1 MILDSGAREMTIK
14 KPKRADE
21 LTKIEKEHLSPY
33 ISDVDADIFVIGN
46 LNPEVVGAALARYS
60 RAPTGIKETI
70 AREFL
75 NPDGTPNEV
84 KGTEL
89 IDRVVNKYGDES
101 VAELAVAP
109 LCIENVS
116 NLMTKII
123 EDCRI
128 GGSPIEESTRYV
140 LYDVKHNDQWR
151 YVRPQS
157 IMKSGLAEPYV
168 KTMDF
173 LFETYAGLVEPMQE
187 FFRKKLPASTFK
199 IEVEREGHVAMLGAD
214 ALLNDNE
221 KRAHRL
227 AYGFTIR
234 SAACDIIRCILPAST
249 KANMGLVGN
258 GRFYSGLISKL
269 LSQELDEG
277 WLLAENIRE
286 ALGTQIP
293 TFIRRADKNEYLV
306 ENQKKIREL
315 SVALFKDVPIEMVP
329 EVVLIEDRVEDYTI
343 NLLANIIFPYV
354 QHSTMQI
361 RNIVRAL
368 PEEEK
373 NKILSTVLGERK
385 SKRDRPPRA
394 FEYGY
399 PINFD
404 VVTGFAEYRDLQRHR
419 MLTQQRQDMNV
430 SLGYSVPEEI
440 EEMGKGEVVQ
450 ECFERSESLH
460 SDLIKAGLVREAQ
473 YAPLFNHFI
482 RWNMGMNLR
491 EMGHLTELRSQKAGH
506 PKYRRT
512 VQVMAK
518 LYLKRH
524 PEMESVLK
532 FVDYNDYDQGITR
545 AEQEARTARKSLS
558 TGVFDDMD

>member
-1 MILDSGAREMTIK
+1 MTIK

-199 IEVEREGHVAMLGAD
+199 IEVEREGHVAMLGSD

-269 LSQELDEG
+269 LSQDLDEG
-277 WLLAENIRE
+277 WLLAENVRK

-293 TFIRRADKNEYLV
+293 TFIRRAGKNEYLV

-524 PEMESVLK
+524 PEMGSVLK

>member
-1 MILDSGAREMTIK
+1 M
-14 KPKRADE
+14 KPKRTDE
-21 LTKIEKEHLSPY
+21 LTKQERENLSSY
-33 ISDVDADIFVIGN
+33 ISDVDADVFVISN

-60 RAPTGIKETI
+60 RAPTGLKETVV
-70 AREFL
+70 REFL
-75 NPDGTPNEV
+75 DQDGTPNEV
-84 KGTEL
+84 KGSEL

-109 LCIENVS
+109 LCVENVS

-140 LYDVKHNDQWR
+140 LYDVKRDEQWR
-151 YVRPQS
+151 YVRPES
-157 IMKSGLAEPYV
+157 IMKSGLAQVYV
-168 KTMDF
+168 QTMDF
-173 LFETYAGLVEPMQE
+173 LFETYAGLVEPMQK
-187 FFRKKLPASTFK
+187 FFRKKLPASAFK
-199 IEVEREGHVAMLGAD
+199 IEVERNNRVVLVGAD
-214 ALLNDNE
+214 ALENDNE
-221 KRAHRL
+221 QRAHRL
-227 AYGFTIR
+227 AYGFTMR
-234 SAACDIIRCILPAST
+234 SAACDVLRCILPAST

-258 GRFYSGLISKL
+258 GRFYSGLITKL

-277 WLLAENIRE
+277 WLLAENIRK
-286 ALGTQIP
+286 ALETQIP
-293 TFIRRADKNEYLV
+293 TFIRRAAKNNYLA
-306 ENQKKIREL
+306 ESQSRIREF
-315 SVALFKDVPIEMVP
+315 SIALFKDIPIQTTP
-329 EVVLIEDRVEDYTI
+329 EVVLMEDRVEDYTI

-361 RNIVRAL
+361 RDIVRSL
-368 PEEEK
+368 PEKKRNE
-373 NKILSTVLGERK
+373 ILSTVIGERTT
-385 SKRDRPPRA
+385 KRDRPPRA

-404 VVTGFAEYRDLQRHR
+404 LVTGFAEYRDLQRHR
-419 MLTQQRQDMNV
+419 MLTQQRQDLNV

-440 EEMGKGEVVQ
+440 GEIGQGDVVQ
-450 ECFERSESLH
+450 ECFERAESLH
-460 SDLIKAGLVREAQ
+460 SDLIKAGLIREAQ

-491 EMGHLTELRSQKAGH
+491 ELGHLTELRSQKAGH

-518 LYLKRH
+518 LFMGRH

-545 AEQEARTARKSLS
+545 AEQEARTARKSLA

>member
-1 MILDSGAREMTIK
+1 M

-21 LTKIEKEHLSPY
+21 LTKQERENLSSY
-33 ISDVDADIFVIGN
+33 ISDVDADVFVISN

-60 RAPTGIKETI
+60 RAPTGLKETVV
-70 AREFL
+70 REFL
-75 NPDGTPNEV
+75 DQDGTPNEV
-84 KGTEL
+84 KGSEL

-109 LCIENVS
+109 LCVENVS

-140 LYDVKHNDQWR
+140 LYDVKRDEQWR
-151 YVRPQS
+151 YVRPES
-157 IMKSGLAEPYV
+157 IMKSGLARVYV
-168 KTMDF
+168 QTMDF
-173 LFETYAGLVEPMQE
+173 LFETYAGLVEPMQK
-187 FFRKKLPASTFK
+187 FFRKKLPASAFK
-199 IEVEREGHVAMLGAD
+199 IEVERNNHVELVGAD
-214 ALLNDNE
+214 ALENDNE
-221 KRAHRL
+221 QRAHRL
-227 AYGFTIR
+227 AYGFTMR
-234 SAACDIIRCILPAST
+234 SAACDVLRCILPAST

-258 GRFYSGLISKL
+258 GRFYSGLITKL

-277 WLLAENIRE
+277 WLLAENIRK
-286 ALGTQIP
+286 ALETQIP
-293 TFIRRADKNEYLV
+293 TFIRRAAKNNYLA
-306 ENQKKIREL
+306 ESQSRIREF
-315 SVALFKDVPIEMVP
+315 SIALFKDIPIQTAP
-329 EVVLIEDRVEDYTI
+329 EVVLMEDRVEDYTI

-354 QHSTMQI
+354 QHSTTQI
-361 RNIVRAL
+361 RDIVRSL
-368 PEEEK
+368 PEKKRNE
-373 NKILSTVLGERK
+373 ILSTVIGERTT
-385 SKRDRPPRA
+385 KRDRPPRA

-404 VVTGFAEYRDLQRHR
+404 LVTGFAEYRDLQRHR
-419 MLTQQRQDMNV
+419 MLTQQRQDLNV

-440 EEMGKGEVVQ
+440 GEIGQGDVVQ
-450 ECFERSESLH
+450 ECFERAESLH
-460 SDLIKAGLVREAQ
+460 SDLIKAGLIREAQ

-491 EMGHLTELRSQKAGH
+491 ELGHLTELRSQKAGH

-518 LYLKRH
+518 LFMGRH
-524 PEMESVLK
+524 PDMKSVLK

-545 AEQEARTARKSLS
+545 AEQEARTARKSLA

>member
-199 IEVEREGHVAMLGAD
+199 IEVEREGHVAMLGSD

-269 LSQELDEG
+269 LSQDLDEG
-277 WLLAENIRE
+277 WLLAENVRK

-293 TFIRRADKNEYLV
+293 TFIRRAGKNEYLV
-306 ENQKKIREL
+306 ENQKNIREL

-518 LYLKRH
+518 LYVKRH

>member
-1 MILDSGAREMTIK
+1 MTTK

-157 IMKSGLAEPYV
+157 IMKSDLAEPYV

-187 FFRKKLPASTFK
+187 FFRKKLSASTFK

-460 SDLIKAGLVREAQ
+460 SDLIKAGLIREAQ

>member
-1 MILDSGAREMTIK
+1 MTTK

-33 ISDVDADIFVIGN
+33 ISDVDADVFVIGN

-109 LCIENVS
+109 LCIENIS
-116 NLMTKII
+116 NLMTKVI

-157 IMKSGLAEPYV
+157 IMKSDLAEPYV

-214 ALLNDNE
+214 ALINDNE

-277 WLLAENIRE
+277 WLLAGNIRE

-315 SVALFKDVPIEMVP
+315 SVALFKDVQIETVP
-329 EVVLIEDRVEDYTI
+329 EVVLIEDRIEDYTI

-361 RNIVRAL
+361 RNVVRAL
-368 PEEEK
+368 PEK
-373 NKILSTVLGERK
+373 KQNKILSTVLGERK

-399 PINFD
+399 PVNFD

>member
-1 MILDSGAREMTIK
+1 MTTK

-157 IMKSGLAEPYV
+157 IMKSDLADPYV

-187 FFRKKLPASTFK
+187 FFRKKLSASTFK

-460 SDLIKAGLVREAQ
+460 SDLIKAGLIREAQ

-524 PEMESVLK
+524 PEMGSVLK